1 LQKKLTVQK
10 LVAVSILGSSDERQE
25 IEEVATFTKCTSQ
38 RLAII
43 CCGISAIRRVCG
55 VEAEG

>member
-55 VEAEG
+55 V